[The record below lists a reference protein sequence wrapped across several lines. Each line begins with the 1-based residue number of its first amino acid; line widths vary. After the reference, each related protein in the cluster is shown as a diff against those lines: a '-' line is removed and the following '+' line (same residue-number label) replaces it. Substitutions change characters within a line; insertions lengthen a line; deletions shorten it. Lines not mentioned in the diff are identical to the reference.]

1 MASRYHLHYLP
12 NESVNADCPIIW
24 CIVLHLT
31 DSFSCM
37 LSRSNLR
44 QSQHQWQCPL
54 TNITGENGDHATALE
69 LIISRSAA
77 SLFILVMN
85 DRFVNCCIVMLY
97 ANVTGNLVVSL
108 QLLCLC
114 PRTKFHM
121 SSFSRDLRLFD
132 EVI

>member
-1 MASRYHLHYLP
+1 MASRHQLHYLP

-24 CIVLHLT
+24 SIVLHLT

-37 LSRSNLR
+37 LPRSHLH

-54 TNITGENGDHATALE
+54 TNTTGENGDHATAFE
-69 LIISRSAA
+69 LIFSRSAV
-77 SLFILVMN
+77 SLFILVVY
-85 DRFVNCCIVMLY
+85 DSFVNCCSVMLY
-97 ANVTGNLVVSL
+97 SNVTGNLVVSL

-114 PRTKFHM
+114 PRTKFHR

-132 EVI
+132 